1 MKKLI
6 PLYDKIVVKPID
18 SEDPEMTESGVILPD
33 SVREQKNQ
41 LVLGEVIA
49 CSGMRIQVL
58 VGDTVIYHRQA
69 QAIEYELNGEK
80 VLIMSEKQIISIIV
94 DEKNPNQLELFDK
107 K

>member
-41 LVLGEVIA
+41 LVLGKVIA

-58 VGDTVIYHRQA
+58 VGDTVIYHRQT
-69 QAIEYELNGEK
+69 QAIEYELNREK